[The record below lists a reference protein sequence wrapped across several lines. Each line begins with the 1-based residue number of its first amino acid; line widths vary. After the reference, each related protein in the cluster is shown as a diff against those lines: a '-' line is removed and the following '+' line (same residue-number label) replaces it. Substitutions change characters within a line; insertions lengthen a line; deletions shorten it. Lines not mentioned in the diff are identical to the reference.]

1 MSTRCWGQQPLIE
14 EKVQVLGVESEYL
27 WVEGVQ
33 RSACHTCSAQHG
45 CGQSVLAKLTARPVR
60 LQISLDGRD
69 ARFFQVGQH
78 VTIGIADHVVVRGS
92 LLIYL
97 LPLLLLL
104 LGIWLGERAF
114 GNELATGICGLLALL
129 GGGFI
134 VRLLSNAA
142 AHRTKLQAH
151 LLDV

>member
-1 MSTRCWGQQPLIE
+1 MIE
-14 EKVQVLGVESEYL
+14 EVVKVLDIQREYM

-33 RSACHTCSAQHG
+33 RSACQSCAAQQG
-45 CGQSVLAKLTARPVR
+45 CGQTFLARFKVDPVR
-60 LQISLDGRD
+60 LRVALNGRKATD
-69 ARFFQVGQH
+69 FHVGQN

-104 LGIWLGERAF
+104 LGVGLGDTLFA
-114 GNELATGICGLLALL
+114 NELAAVICGLLALF
-129 GGGFI
+129 GGGFFS
-134 VRLLSNAA
+134 RHLLNSPV
-142 AHRTKLQAH
+142 HKSTLQAH